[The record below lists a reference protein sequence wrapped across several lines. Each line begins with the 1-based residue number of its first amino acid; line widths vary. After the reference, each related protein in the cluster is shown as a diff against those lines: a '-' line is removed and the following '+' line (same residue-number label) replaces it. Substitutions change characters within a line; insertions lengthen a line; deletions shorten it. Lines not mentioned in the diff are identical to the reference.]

1 MLTLEELE
9 RNRGKFVY
17 FSDNYVSFQ
26 HNHNCIFVLF
36 TSLWMQLKQIRCGL
50 VVVWTTLQ
58 NYLLIISSE
67 MQTAVKVV
75 ISFPVNPNWQK
86 TDVWCMFSTVKKN

>member
-1 MLTLEELE
+1 MLTLDELE
-9 RNRGKFVY
+9 RNPGNFY
-17 FSDNYVSFQ
+17 FILAMSFQ

-36 TSLWMQLKQIRCGL
+36 TSLWMQLKQICCGL

-58 NYLLIISSE
+58 GYLLIISSK

-75 ISFPVNPNWQK
+75 ISFPVNMKGQK
-86 TDVWCMFSTVKKN
+86 TDVWCVLNGDFFFF